1 MRVVAYARFSSD
13 NQREESIDAQLRAIY
28 EYAHRHGMTI
38 VDEYI
43 DRAKTATS
51 DKRPGFQQ
59 MITDAKGGDFQ
70 AIIVHKLDRFSRNRY
85 DSAIYRNKLSQLNV
99 RLYSVVENLDD
110 SPESIIM
117 EAMLEGMAE
126 YYSKN
131 LAREV
136 RKGMME
142 TALQCKST
150 GGKPPL
156 GYRINPETRKYEID
170 EWEAGAVRLIYSMVI
185 DGQGYIPIINALNQ
199 QGYRTKAGNS
209 FSKTSLYQIL
219 VNEKYTGVYVFN
231 RAEAA
236 DQKGVRNNHRSKSED
251 EIIRIP
257 GGIPAIIS
265 KDDFDLVQSIMKAR
279 KNKNARI
286 NGTQNFLLTG
296 KIVCGDCGSAYIG
309 SSRVAGRNRQRYISY
324 RCNKRHAKSKE
335 ACANKEVRREYIE
348 AFVLKQLAEVLFNEE
363 VRRTVLDSY
372 NKYLIEEQTGKSSN
386 VQNYRAELKT
396 IIKKIDNLVEVIAD
410 GHSAAIMNKLAQL
423 ESRKDELEA
432 MIHREQ
438 RMIENQTLE
447 ASEVERGFERAKQML
462 VDGTL
467 EGTQRLINQYVDKV
481 KVYQEHVEVSFNV
494 LPLLWAEKKHNGMVF
509 RHAVVLENGGGEGSR
524 TPVPKPFHG
533 MFSGRSR
540 LLRTALPPCS
550 PPRWQADTPTGR
562 VRVMVHGTVNSFRTH
577 GDC

>member
-231 RAEAA
+231 RAGAA

-372 NKYLIEEQTGKSSN
+372 NKYLLEEQTGKSSN

-524 TPVPKPFHG
+524 TPSKYHKN
-533 MFSGRSR
+533 
-540 LLRTALPPCS
+540 
-550 PPRWQADTPTGR
+550 
-562 VRVMVHGTVNSFRTH
+562 H
-577 GDC
+577 